1 MELTNVT
8 YYDDESLRR
17 LIEQS
22 YDIVEKWSKEE
33 DYRSTPV
40 PYSKLKIVVSY
51 TDAERETFAGLKGNW
66 WSSSHNGKV
75 HITMKRKT
83 KAFESDLERL
93 AASKSGDLPQRIS
106 HDFMAVVC
114 ESLMG
119 GPTPYYEASEGKVS
133 EERATPLIK
142 VHQKAK
148 PGSASCWA
156 TLSSLAS
163 FTARRGKVVDLTAE
177 IKSLSS
183 KLEHYQGLTNKAHTR
198 WTDVQGTIAKEDGI
212 SRDEAYAKMIKIA
225 TKAGYL
231 EEE

>member
-1 MELTNVT
+1 MDLTNVT

-17 LIEQS
+17 LIKQS
-22 YDIVEKWSKEE
+22 YDIVEKWSEGE
-33 DYRSTPV
+33 NYRSSPV

-93 AASKSGDLPQRIS
+93 AASKNGDLPQRIS

-114 ESLMG
+114 EALMG
-119 GPTPYYEASEGKVS
+119 GPTPYYEADEIAAV
-133 EERATPLIK
+133 TPIK
-142 VHQKAK
+142 VHPKAK
-148 PGSASCWA
+148 SGSASCWA

-163 FTARRGKVVDLTAE
+163 FTARRGKVAGLQAE
-177 IKSLSS
+177 IKDLSG
-183 KLEHYQGLTNKAHTR
+183 KLEHYQDLTDKAQRR
-198 WTDVQGTIAKEDGI
+198 WGDVQGVIAKEEGI
-212 SRDEAYAKMIKIA
+212 SRDEAYAKMLNIA
-225 TKAGYL
+225 KKAGYL
-231 EEE
+231 EEG